1 MRIIRNYFYAAGYN
15 LLILLTPLLTV
26 PYISRVLGP
35 TGVGINATT
44 NSIITYFLLFGTV
57 GITIYGNRE
66 IAFIRD
72 NRGQRSQTF
81 WEIEILQL
89 LTISCAYLAF
99 NPFFT
104 HHKTTCKK
112 QNKAILQIDL
122 HRLPYVNSKYY
133 LPNPKESMHKQRCTS
148 SPNERCNP
156 RNNDPVLPVA
166 VSLVLNW

>member
-1 MRIIRNYFYAAGYN
+1 MRIIRNYFYTAGYN

-44 NSIITYFLLFGTV
+44 NAIITYFLLFGTV

-99 NPFFT
+99 LVFLFFE
-104 HHKTTCKK
+104 H
-112 QNKAILQIDL
+112 QLQIYFFG
-122 HRLPYVNSKYY
+122 RL
-133 LPNPKESMHKQRCTS
+133 QI
-148 SPNERCNP
+148 
-156 RNNDPVLPVA
+156 
-166 VSLVLNW
+166 

>member
-1 MRIIRNYFYAAGYN
+1 MRIIRNYFYTAGYN

-72 NRGQRSQTF
+72 NRGN
-81 WEIEILQL
+81 
-89 LTISCAYLAF
+89 A
-99 NPFFT
+99 
-104 HHKTTCKK
+104 HKLFGK
-112 QNKAILQIDL
+112 L
-122 HRLPYVNSKYY
+122 KYY
-133 LPNPKESMHKQRCTS
+133 SY
-148 SPNERCNP
+148 
-156 RNNDPVLPVA
+156 
-166 VSLVLNW
+166 

>member
-1 MRIIRNYFYAAGYN
+1 MRIIRNYFYTAGYN

-57 GITIYGNRE
+57 GITIYGNHE

-72 NRGQRSQTF
+72 NRKQRSQTF

-99 NPFFT
+99 LVFLFF
-104 HHKTTCKK
+104 
-112 QNKAILQIDL
+112 
-122 HRLPYVNSKYY
+122 
-133 LPNPKESMHKQRCTS
+133 E
-148 SPNERCNP
+148 
-156 RNNDPVLPVA
+156 
-166 VSLVLNW
+166 